1 MTSIAVSPDKQFP
14 STVDHL
20 WLAHARVLLP
30 ACLLAGLALSG
41 LLLGNVFGD
50 ERLMLGALPMS
61 PFIYFYMLCM
71 LFAFGGTASV
81 PFVMTWMLFLLP
93 VGLSVFWSLDIE
105 YGMTKAVNL
114 VVTTSLSLCLIL
126 SAIERSSWLIVQ
138 RVLLAMLTG
147 LLVLAVLYKLR
158 AGFFD
163 RDVPFFINGP
173 IVFGRL
179 MSIAAI
185 LSAFVLRG
193 FARVVAVA
201 VFGLAVI
208 WTASKGPLLG
218 LVGLL
223 SLIAFVRANWLGRA
237 LIVLVPVTGA
247 ALLLTGVWTLEYDGS
262 NRLLV
267 VADLVLSGGNL
278 FSDAGPLG
286 GRIGLYRESM
296 SLILA
301 KPFGVGLGGWE
312 LAVTE
317 NYGLYYPH
325 NFFLELFSECGF
337 IFGAIAL
344 VPFLAFTVTR
354 FNAAGACALFLLIA
368 QQVSGDLLDARYLL
382 LMSLLAVWLEKNKFS
397 GAKDLQS

>member
-1 MTSIAVSPDKQFP
+1 
-14 STVDHL
+14 
-20 WLAHARVLLP
+20 
-30 ACLLAGLALSG
+30 
-41 LLLGNVFGD
+41 
-50 ERLMLGALPMS
+50 MS

-193 FARVVAVA
+193 FARVVAVT

-337 IFGAIAL
+337 VFGAIAL